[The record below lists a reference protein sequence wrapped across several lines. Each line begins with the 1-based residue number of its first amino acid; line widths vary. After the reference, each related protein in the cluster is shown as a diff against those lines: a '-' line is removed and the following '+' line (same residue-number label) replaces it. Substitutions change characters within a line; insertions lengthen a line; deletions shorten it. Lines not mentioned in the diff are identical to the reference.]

1 MKILVINGHPD
12 KESYCQA
19 IFQTIVETI
28 ELKHHEL
35 KVINLNEE
43 DFDPVLRYGIESGW
57 RKIPLSFVLKNGS
70 SGRIT

>member
-19 IFQTIVETI
+19 IFKTIVETI
-28 ELKHHEL
+28 DSNRHEL

-43 DFDPVLRYGIESGW
+43 DFDPVLRYGY
-57 RKIPLSFVLKNGS
+57 RKRMEEDSLSFVLKNGS
-70 SGRIT
+70 SGRTT